1 MTEIQSVRLPPEA
14 LPRVAST
21 IAALVHGDRDRFL
34 SALELGY
41 LAASADGLDA
51 RERDVLA
58 SVLERATGSTIDHG
72 AFEAHF
78 ADLDATVAALG
89 RRERLAR
96 SAADFDSE
104 EARQDAVRL
113 AALIAMA
120 DGALHPPELAVLTE
134 LAAHFEWPTDRVRE
148 LVAGVVA
155 QLGGER

>member
-1 MTEIQSVRLPPEA
+1 MTETESVRLPPEA
-14 LPRVAST
+14 LPRVAQT
-21 IAALVHGDRDRFL
+21 IAALVTEDRERFL

-58 SVLERATGSTIDHG
+58 SVLERASGNTIDHA

-78 ADLDATVAALG
+78 ADLDATVASLG

-96 SAADFDSE
+96 SAADFDTE

-120 DGALHPPELAVLTE
+120 DGALHPSELSVLTE
-134 LAAHFEWPTDRVRE
+134 LAAHFEWPPDRVRS
-148 LVAGVVA
+148 LVDGVVA
-155 QLGGER
+155 QLGAEP